1 VLRLYDTAIG
11 SVEPLSL
18 RRPGELSM
26 YICGPTVYGETHAGH
41 GRAGLVWDL
50 LRRYAEWS
58 GLAVRH
64 VSNVTD
70 IDDKIIN
77 RAREEG
83 TTAEAVAETW
93 EAAWWAAMARLGV
106 AQPHDTPHATRF
118 VDRMIELIGELVE
131 GGRAYVG
138 GDGVYFSSATVE
150 DYGLLV
156 HRSIDVLSAGESRLE
171 AGEETGKRAPIDFVL
186 WKFARPGEPTW
197 ESPWGPG
204 RPGWHTEC
212 VVMSLD
218 LLGDG
223 FDLHGGGV
231 DLLFPHHED
240 ERAQAVA
247 AGNVFS
253 RRWMHHEMV
262 LAEGGVKMSKSLGNY
277 LSLPELLDTY
287 DPRAYRLLTLQSHY
301 RSTMTVNATT
311 MAAAQRTVEGL
322 DAFAREWVSARGPQP
337 DPRLIESFRAR
348 MDDDLDAPG
357 AVADLF
363 VAGREAR
370 AAEGEAATALAAA
383 VLLLWEGPLGLLLD
397 QGSGELPPDALAQA
411 AERDE
416 ARARRDWRRADELRN
431 ELVAAGYVVEDTPTG
446 TRLRRDGSR

>member
-11 SVEPLSL
+11 SVEPLTL
-18 RRPGELSM
+18 RRAGELSM
-26 YICGPTVYGETHAGH
+26 YICGPTVYGEAHAGH
-41 GRAGLVWDL
+41 GRACLVWDL
-50 LRRYAEWS
+50 LRRYSEWS

-77 RAREEG
+77 RARDEA
-83 TTAEAVAETW
+83 TTVETVARTW
-93 EAAWWAAMARLGV
+93 EASWWAAMDRLDVAR
-106 AQPHDTPHATRF
+106 PHDTPHATDF
-118 VDRMIELIGELVE
+118 VDRMVELIGALVDR
-131 GGRAYVG
+131 GQAYVG
-138 GDGVYFSSATVE
+138 GDGVYFASATVE

-156 HRSIDVLSAGESRLE
+156 HRSLEVLSAGESRLD
-171 AGEETGKRAPIDFVL
+171 AGEEAGKRAPIDFVL
-186 WKFARPGEPTW
+186 WKFARPAEPSW
-197 ESPWGPG
+197 ESPWGAG

-231 DLLFPHHED
+231 DLVFPHHED

-247 AGNVFS
+247 AGHAFS
-253 RRWMHHEMV
+253 RRWVHHEMV

-277 LSLPELLDTY
+277 LSLPELLDAY

-301 RSTMTVNATT
+301 RSTMTVSATT
-311 MAAAQRTVEGL
+311 MAAAERTMEGL
-322 DAFAREWVSARGPQP
+322 DAFAREYSSARRAPA
-337 DPRLIESFRAR
+337 DPGVIEAFRRR

-363 VAGREAR
+363 TAGREAR
-370 AAEGEAATALAAA
+370 AGEGEAATALAAA
-383 VLLLWEGPLGLLLD
+383 VLHLWEGPLGLRLD
-397 QGSGELPPDALAQA
+397 DGSGELPPEARIKA

-431 ELVAAGYVVEDTPTG
+431 ELVADGYVVEDTPTG
-446 TRLRRDGSR
+446 TKLRRDGTR